1 MINRGCCI
9 TIVLLDI
16 LSTKHDHHWTPNTV
30 NMLRCLQDWFL
41 TLKFQF
47 SIHINNFELTGDP
60 FKLVKLYNL
69 CSLL

>member
-1 MINRGCCI
+1 LHYFSFAGQWTRCQQN
-9 TIVLLDI
+9 TIIAGSEHCEHASVSAGLV
-16 LSTKHDHHWTPNTV
+16 P
-30 NMLRCLQDWFL
+30 L
-41 TLKFQF
+41 TLKFQL